1 MVALISVIPA
11 FQGVDFLGFSEFYIK
26 KVIISRNKYKI
37 YNRISVSEEIHKN
50 GEQMGNNKKVPEV
63 EQPHF
68 SFLDKME
75 EQSGRPGKGC
85 IQAPPNFHDPDPERI
100 FVGEVS
106 LRKYL
111 ESNGFSWVIRL
122 RELIGQSDWRPF
134 MRVYTGRGRKAVH
147 PRILLGLICYGMFQR
162 QWSLRDLEKLAVRD
176 VGAWWI
182 CGGVQADHSTIGRFI
197 NTHAEVLS
205 EPYFISMVQQLV
217 CVLKINAGE
226 VAGDGTVTEAYGSR
240 FKSLKAEALREKAR
254 QARQEALENPTNEAA
269 SIKAEQAAQAVQA
282 ADERRQQAKT
292 KGRKA
297 DNVKVCLTEPEAM
310 VQPLKNNARRPSYK
324 PSVLANKTGL
334 IVGQSLDPSNEAA
347 MIKPMLKQHEQIF
360 GVLPSGLFLDGGY
373 NSFGV
378 LSMAVEM
385 DLDILVPANRQQ
397 DNTSGQSSSTKQ
409 GFLKRDFR
417 YDETA
422 DIYICPAGKHLH
434 KTRGVQV
441 HQGRKLQKYQ
451 CKHPE
456 QCSYKQQCT
465 KSKQGRTIIRFED
478 DELKEAMRKVLEHP
492 LAKARS
498 RQRKWMVEPVFSAL
512 KDRQG
517 LTKFHRRGLKKVKVE
532 FALHCIAYNLGRA
545 IRLERRVNATFLQL
559 FCYQEG
565 DKYVV
570 AALLWLF

>member
-1 MVALISVIPA
+1 
-11 FQGVDFLGFSEFYIK
+11 
-26 KVIISRNKYKI
+26 
-37 YNRISVSEEIHKN
+37 
-50 GEQMGNNKKVPEV
+50 MGNNKKVPDV

-68 SFLDKME
+68 CFLDRME
-75 EQSGRPGKGC
+75 EQSGRPGKAS
-85 IQAPPNFHDPDPERI
+85 IQAPPNFHDPDPERL
-100 FVGEVS
+100 FVGEIS

-122 RELIGQSDWRPF
+122 RELIGQSDWTPF
-134 MRVYTGRGRKAVH
+134 MSVYTGKGRKAVH

-176 VGAWWI
+176 VGAWWV
-182 CGGVQADHSTIGRFI
+182 CGGVQPDHSTIGRFI

-205 EPYFISMVQQLV
+205 EPYFISMAQKLV
-217 CVLKINAGE
+217 SVLKINAGE

-240 FKSLKAEALREKAR
+240 FKSLKAEALRQMAK
-254 QARQEALENPTNEAA
+254 QARQEALENPTNEATA
-269 SIKAEQAAQAVQA
+269 SKAEQAAQAVQA
-282 ADERRQQAKT
+282 ADERSQQAET

-297 DNVKVCLTEPEAM
+297 DNVKVCITEPEAM

-324 PSVLANKTGL
+324 PSVLANKDGL
-334 IVGQSLDPSNEAA
+334 IVGQALDPSNEAG
-347 MIKPMLKQHEQIF
+347 MVRPMLKQHEQIF
-360 GVLPSGLFLDGGY
+360 GVLPSGLLLDGGY

-385 DLDILVPANRQQ
+385 DLDILVPANRQE
-397 DNTSGQSSSTKQ
+397 DSTSGQSSSMKQ
-409 GFLKRDFR
+409 GFHKRDFR

-422 DIYICPAGKHLH
+422 DIYICPAGKPLH

-456 QCSYKQQCT
+456 QCPYRQQCT

-498 RQRKWMVEPVFSAL
+498 RRRKSMVEPVFSAL

-545 IRLERRVNATFLQL
+545 IRLERRTNPFVFQL
-559 FCYQEG
+559 FCYQKG

-570 AALLWLF
+570 AALLWFF